1 MQNYLL
7 CPKAGTRIIDA
18 IEFCAGF
25 GLGVSVDFYV
35 GIFYATVRKYIVLG
49 YGISSL

>member
-7 CPKAGTRIIDA
+7 CPKAGTRIINA
-18 IEFCAGF
+18 IEFRAGF

-35 GIFYATVRKYIVLG
+35 GIFYATVRKYFVLG